1 MSIHTHTHTR
11 VQVIYT
17 AGEGLDAVTSRMN
30 VDDALRRAEK
40 TTLTQFF
47 SNNQYEWGLRNQEN
61 SRTPRPRGY
70 ELTYGEYPK
79 FYRWDKAT
87 KTWLR
92 RKRYGRHGA
101 SGYIGRMRFIPPTQ
115 EARRTF
121 YLRLLLHVT
130 VGPLCFKD
138 LKRVDGVIHDTYKEA
153 CFARGVS
160 SLNSTTT

>member
-61 SRTPRPRGY
+61 SRTPDH
-70 ELTYGEYPK
+70 E
-79 FYRWDKAT
+79 
-87 KTWLR
+87 
-92 RKRYGRHGA
+92 
-101 SGYIGRMRFIPPTQ
+101 
-115 EARRTF
+115 
-121 YLRLLLHVT
+121 VT
-130 VGPLCFKD
+130 
-138 LKRVDGVIHDTYKEA
+138 
-153 CFARGVS
+153 
-160 SLNSTTT
+160 N